1 MHPSCLMGNLAES
14 SGGFDQRDDFPSP
27 SSGSTLLSTSV
38 QMDGFMHGGGSI
50 SSPKGTW
57 LSYEIAETI

>member
-1 MHPSCLMGNLAES
+1 MGNLAES

-50 SSPKGTW
+50 SSTKGTW